1 MLRREA
7 FRVEMFRGLDME
19 YYQYGFEKLEVWK
32 DSKELVKKIYIL
44 TEQLPKTETYGLLS
58 QMRRAAISISSNLA
72 EGSGRTHQKDQAHF
86 FQIAYSSAI
95 ELLNQLIICFELNYF
110 SDSDYSSARLQIE
123 KVTAKINALRN
134 KRLGR

>member
-1 MLRREA
+1 
-7 FRVEMFRGLDME
+7 ME

-86 FQIAYSSAI
+86 F
-95 ELLNQLIICFELNYF
+95 
-110 SDSDYSSARLQIE
+110 
-123 KVTAKINALRN
+123 K
-134 KRLGR
+134 